1 MEGGKSRRQVVVE
14 GRGGKKV
21 KNALAE
27 LAELRKSGG
36 KRANTFELKEEEAVY
51 DEVDDEEYAR
61 IVQKRREEGGAL
73 TNFPTCVPILPNSR
87 RVMKYDAFLKIK
99 YQSKQVYKLNFADLY
114 RWLCGRRG
122 WYGLY

>member
-51 DEVDDEEYAR
+51 DEVDDDEYAR

-73 TNFPTCVPILPNSR
+73 TIFPTVPHSPQNQR
-87 RVMKYDAFLKIK
+87 RVMI
-99 YQSKQVYKLNFADLY
+99 
-114 RWLCGRRG
+114 
-122 WYGLY
+122 